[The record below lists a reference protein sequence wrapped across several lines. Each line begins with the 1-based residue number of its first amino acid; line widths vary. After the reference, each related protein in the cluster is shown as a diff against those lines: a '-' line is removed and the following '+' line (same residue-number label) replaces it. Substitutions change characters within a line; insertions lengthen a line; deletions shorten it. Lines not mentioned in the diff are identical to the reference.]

1 MKRCILALILGAY
14 SAGVSAAAVR
24 YTYQGTDF
32 SFIQAGVPSGVSHL
46 SGYLQFDQILA
57 PNLDQYQ
64 FSPTELEAMNYR
76 FEFTDGVSVADN
88 DDGGWVS
95 FFPTGGGISTDSAG
109 MITGWKFI
117 VYDNNTLAVG
127 FSDFSS
133 SNQPG
138 SAGDITTY
146 CTSLI
151 QNGCNSAWASTGLE
165 SSGAW
170 TMSTVP
176 VPAALYLFGSALGL
190 LGWIRR
196 KSV

>member
-14 SAGVSAAAVR
+14 SVGVNAAAVR
-24 YTYQGTDF
+24 YTYQGMNF
-32 SFIQAGVPSGVSHL
+32 SFIAAGVPSGVTHL
-46 SGYLQFDQILA
+46 SGYLQFDNVLD

-64 FSPTELEAMNYR
+64 FTPGELEAMNYR
-76 FEFTDGVSVADN
+76 FEFTDGVAVADN

-117 VYDNNTLAVG
+117 VYDNDTLAIG
-127 FSDFSS
+127 LLNFSS
-133 SNQPG
+133 SNQTG
-138 SAGDITTY
+138 SAGDITAY

-151 QNGCNSAWASTGLE
+151 QNGCNSASASTG
-165 SSGAW
+165 SGNSGAW
-170 TMSTVP
+170 MMSTVP
-176 VPAALYLFGSALGL
+176 APAALYLFGSALGL

-196 KSV
+196 VMH